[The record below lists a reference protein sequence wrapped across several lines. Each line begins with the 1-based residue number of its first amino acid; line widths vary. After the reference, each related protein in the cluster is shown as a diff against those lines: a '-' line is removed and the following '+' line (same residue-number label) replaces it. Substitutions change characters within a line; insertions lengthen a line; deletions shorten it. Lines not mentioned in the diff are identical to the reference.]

1 MKKLSAKYTIAGCYL
16 GSFTQAITANFIPLL
31 FLTFHSDYGISLTL
45 IGTLITVNF
54 GTQLLTDL
62 IASKIVDKIGYRPCL
77 VAAELLSGGG
87 LILIAVLPELLSV
100 PVAGLYIASIV
111 YAVGSGRIEVL
122 VSPVVE
128 ACPTKNKKAA
138 MGFLHSCYSW
148 GQVIVI
154 ALSTL
159 FFVLAGID
167 NWKILAFLWAIIP
180 FADAVFFLFV
190 PLYPLVKEGKGLT
203 IKELLKTK
211 TFWLFAILMMCAGS
225 SEISVSQWASAFAE
239 AGLGVSKTVGD
250 LLGPCMFAV
259 FMGTARVLYSVF
271 GSRMN
276 IRISLLIGAIG
287 CGVGYLM
294 CSFSPVPAIGL
305 AGCAMVGLFV
315 GIMWPGLLSFASEK
329 IPKGGTAMFAFL
341 ALAGDVGC
349 MAGPSAVG
357 AVSDAFGGDLNIG
370 LSVGLIFIAIMIGTL
385 IFFRGKDSAEK
396 RLLTNQKISEKSAIL
411 SSKSEIAAEESKEQE
426 QDKTSYDVGGS
437 AKINGDVK

>member
-87 LILIAVLPELLSV
+87 LILIAILPELLSV

-111 YAVGSGRIEVL
+111 YAVGSGLIEVL

-167 NWKILAFLWAIIP
+167 NWKILAFLCDHTFCGCCI
-180 FADAVFFLFV
+180 F
-190 PLYPLVKEGKGLT
+190 PL
-203 IKELLKTK
+203 
-211 TFWLFAILMMCAGS
+211 C
-225 SEISVSQWASAFAE
+225 SA
-239 AGLGVSKTVGD
+239 
-250 LLGPCMFAV
+250 
-259 FMGTARVLYSVF
+259 
-271 GSRMN
+271 
-276 IRISLLIGAIG
+276 
-287 CGVGYLM
+287 
-294 CSFSPVPAIGL
+294 
-305 AGCAMVGLFV
+305 
-315 GIMWPGLLSFASEK
+315 
-329 IPKGGTAMFAFL
+329 
-341 ALAGDVGC
+341 
-349 MAGPSAVG
+349 
-357 AVSDAFGGDLNIG
+357 
-370 LSVGLIFIAIMIGTL
+370 LSVGK
-385 IFFRGKDSAEK
+385 RGKRSYYK
-396 RLLTNQKISEKSAIL
+396 RIIENKDVLAVCNT
-411 SSKSEIAAEESKEQE
+411 
-426 QDKTSYDVGGS
+426 YDVRG
-437 AKINGDVK
+437 KQ